1 MKFEIQK
8 QGLETKERLEIK
20 TKGKI
25 RNWKK
30 GKIKDR
36 EYKNGIKIRK

>member
-1 MKFEIQK
+1 MRNVKNRIRKNKKEWNKTKFEIQK

-25 RNWKK
+25 RN
-30 GKIKDR
+30 
-36 EYKNGIKIRK
+36 